1 MDASID
7 KKKVRYGFMF
17 KLNGQNH
24 VTMYDQNVSD
34 EIAELSQKSATA
46 ITVNH
51 TIRRGPRAGQVD
63 SHVIDCMNDIV
74 GKKGTYITH
83 TLVRINMD
91 DDAPP
96 AEPQEPVAPPPN
108 PMKEFLERAKE
119 RKEEALKR
127 VREETIADL
136 LRLLE
141 L

>member
-24 VTMYDQNVSD
+24 VTMYDQKVSD
-34 EIAELSQKSATA
+34 EIAELSQKSATT
-46 ITVNH
+46 IYVNH

-74 GKKGTYITH
+74 GKKGTYVTH
-83 TLVRINMD
+83 TLVRVNMD

-96 AEPQEPVAPPPN
+96 AEPVSPPPN